1 MTRSNE
7 DNDGDETMNEDIEI
21 IDDDN
26 TQKVEPDE
34 NDKDNEIKILKSEVA
49 ELKKEKLYLLAD
61 FDNFRKQAIKERSE
75 LIKYGSEPIVREILT
90 VLDNLE
96 RSAHVEL
103 TPETID
109 SYKSGIEMII
119 SQFKK
124 VLERFGVEEV
134 ESKGQPFDPLLHE
147 ALSSEENPD
156 LPHNT
161 VSEVLKKAYKLK
173 GKVIRPAQVV
183 VNTTSKKTDKE
194 D

>member
-1 MTRSNE
+1 MFVTRRSDKE
-7 DNDGDETMNEDIEI
+7 DDMNEDLEI
-21 IDDDN
+21 IDEESSIPPN
-26 TQKVEPDE
+26 GGRGARALEAELT
-34 NDKDNEIKILKSEVA
+34 

-75 LIKYGSEPIVREILT
+75 LIKYGSEPILREFLT

-96 RSAHVEL
+96 RSAHVDV
-103 TPETID
+103 TPETIE
-109 SYKSGIEMII
+109 SYKNGIEMII

-134 ESKGQPFDPLLHE
+134 DSKGQVFDPLLHE
-147 ALSSEENPD
+147 AVSSEERPD
-156 LPHNT
+156 LPPNT
-161 VSEVLKKAYKLK
+161 ITEVLKKAYKLK

-183 VNTTSKKTDKE
+183 VNTSPTKTGKE